1 MRLALLS
8 LDSTVGDLAGNS
20 ARIRSAAEPLARTGV
35 PLIVTPELSLLG
47 YPPRDLLLRAG
58 LVERCMQT
66 AHELAADLARGG
78 AGESAVLVGTP
89 WPCESGAGISN
100 ACLVLRGGAVECVYR
115 KRLLPQYD
123 VFDEAR
129 YFKAGHQPLCIH
141 VGGQRVGLLLCEDLW
156 RGEDVGEGTYLG
168 DPVADS
174 VGEGAQ
180 LLVAMSASPFCAG
193 KHLQRL
199 RVLHS
204 AAHRAGRS
212 IAMVNASGAND
223 DFVFDGGSCLMH
235 PDGSGAFTRPFG
247 DVELVT
253 ALDVHDRVPDAAVEA
268 DEIAQAVVE
277 GIRGYVRKTGH
288 RSALLGLSGG
298 IDSALLAA
306 LAVAALGADAVRGV
320 SMPSQYSSEGSL
332 SDAKDTAKRLG
343 MRSPDLLPIHDL
355 HALARRQFGAS
366 CDLAG
371 LTDENLQ
378 SRLRGLTLMTLSNAT
393 GALVLSTG
401 NKSEL
406 AVGYSTLYGD
416 MVGGLAPL
424 GDLTKQQVYAIA
436 RRLNACPQIIG
447 LAKAPIPAASID
459 KAPSAELRPGQV
471 DQDSLPPYDMLDAI
485 VEGWVDEERTVE
497 EIATRNAF
505 DLSVVQRWTR
515 AIDAA
520 QYKRFQ
526 APLILKVS
534 ARAFG
539 PGRRMPLA
547 MRSTP
552 DVRSLGVGN

>member
-8 LDSTVGDLAGNS
+8 LDATVGDLAGNA
-20 ARIRSAAEPLARTGV
+20 ARIRAAVEPIARDGV

-58 LVERCMQT
+58 LLERSMQT
-66 AHELAADLARGG
+66 AQTLAGELARSG
-78 AGESAVLVGTP
+78 AGQSAVLVGAP
-89 WPCESGAGISN
+89 WPSESGAGVSN
-100 ACLVLRGGAVECVYR
+100 ACLVLRGGVVECVYR

-129 YFKAGHQPLCIH
+129 YFKPGYQPLCID
-141 VGGQRVGLLLCEDLW
+141 VNGTRLGLLLCEDLW
-156 RGEDVGEGTYLG
+156 RGEDVGEGAYFG
-168 DPVADS
+168 DPVADC
-174 VGEGAQ
+174 VGEGAK
-180 LLVAMSASPFCAG
+180 LLVAMSASPFFAG
-193 KHLQRL
+193 KHAQRL
-199 RVLHS
+199 HVLH
-204 AAHRAGRS
+204 AAAQRAGHP
-212 IAMVNASGAND
+212 IVMVNASGAND
-223 DFVFDGGSCLMH
+223 DFVFDGGSCVMH
-235 PDGSGAFTRPFG
+235 PDRSGAFTLPF
-247 DVELVT
+247 VERELLT
-253 ALDVHDRVPDAAVEA
+253 TLDVRERAPDSEAEA
-268 DEIAQAVVE
+268 DQLAHAVVE

-306 LAVAALGADAVRGV
+306 LSVAALGPDSVRGV
-320 SMPSQYSSEGSL
+320 SMPSKYSSEGSR
-332 SDAKDTAKRLG
+332 SDAFESAKRLC
-343 MRSPDLLPIHDL
+343 MQPPDLLPIHDL
-355 HALARRQFGAS
+355 HALARTHFGAACELS
-366 CDLAG
+366 G

-378 SRLRGLTLMTLSNAT
+378 SRLRGITLMTLSNAT

-424 GDLTKQQVYAIA
+424 GDLTKQQVYAMA
-436 RRLNACPQIIG
+436 RRLNECPQVIG
-447 LAKAPIPAASID
+447 LSTAPIPAASIE
-459 KAPSAELRPGQV
+459 KAPSAELRANQV
-471 DQDSLPPYDMLDAI
+471 DQDSLPPYNILDAI

-497 EIATRNAF
+497 EIAARNSL
-505 DLSVVQRWTR
+505 DLELVQRWTR

-526 APLILKVS
+526 APLILKLS

-547 MRSTP
+547 MRWNA
-552 DVRSLGVGN
+552 DAR

>member
-8 LDSTVGDLAGNS
+8 LDSTVGDLAGN
-20 ARIRSAAEPLARTGV
+20 AAQIRAAVGPLAHAGV

-58 LVERCMQT
+58 LLERCMQS
-66 AHELAADLARGG
+66 AQMLAADLARGG
-78 AGESAVLVGTP
+78 AGESAVLVGAP

-100 ACLVLRGGAVECVYR
+100 ACLVLRGGSVECVYR

-129 YFKAGHQPLCIH
+129 YFKAGHQPLCIDVH
-141 VGGQRVGLLLCEDLW
+141 GQRVGLLLCEDLW
-156 RGEDVGEGTYLG
+156 RGEDVGEGTYFG
-168 DPVADS
+168 DPVGDS

-180 LLVAMSASPFCAG
+180 LLVAMSASPFFAG
-193 KHLQRL
+193 KHPQRL
-199 RVLHS
+199 RVLH
-204 AAHRAGRS
+204 AAAQRTGCP
-212 IAMVNASGAND
+212 IAMVNALGAND
-223 DFVFDGGSCLMH
+223 DFIFDGGSCLMH
-235 PDGSGAFTRPFG
+235 PDGSGAFTQPFG
-247 DVELVT
+247 DVQLVT
-253 ALDVHDRVPDAAVEA
+253 ALDVHERTPDAAAEA
-268 DEIAQAVVE
+268 DELARAVVE

-288 RSALLGLSGG
+288 RSVVLGLSGG

-306 LAVAALGADAVRGV
+306 LAVAALGPDAVRGV
-320 SMPSQYSSEGSL
+320 SMPSQYSSEGSR
-332 SDAKDTAKRLG
+332 SDAIDTARRLG
-343 MRSPDLLPIHDL
+343 MRSPDLLPIHDF
-355 HALARRQFGAS
+355 HALARTLLGTS
-366 CDLAG
+366 CDLSG

-378 SRLRGLTLMTLSNAT
+378 SRLRGITLMTLSNAT

-406 AVGYSTLYGD
+406 AVGYATLYGD

-436 RRLNACPQIIG
+436 RRLNECPQIIG
-447 LAKAPIPAASID
+447 LSAAPIPPASMD
-459 KAPSAELRPGQV
+459 KAPSAELRAGQV

-497 EIATRNAF
+497 EIAARNGL
-505 DLSVVQRWTR
+505 DLAMVERWTR

-547 MRSTP
+547 MRWTP
-552 DVRSLGVGN
+552 DAR

>member
-204 AAHRAGRS
+204 AAQRAGRS

-355 HALARRQFGAS
+355 HALARRNFGAS

>member
-8 LDSTVGDLAGNS
+8 LDSIVGDLAGNA
-20 ARIRSAAEPLARTGV
+20 ARIRAAAEPIARDGV
-35 PLIVTPELSLLG
+35 PLIATPELSLLG
-47 YPPRDLLLRAG
+47 YPPRDLLLRTG
-58 LVERCMQT
+58 LIERCIEAT
-66 AHELAADLARGG
+66 RTLAVELARGG
-78 AGESAVLVGTP
+78 AGESAVIVGTP

-100 ACLVLRGGAVECVYR
+100 ACVVLRRGAVECVYR

-129 YFKAGHQPLCIH
+129 YFTAGHQPVCMD
-141 VGGQRVGLLLCEDLW
+141 VMGQRVGLLLCEDLW
-156 RGEDVGEGTYLG
+156 RGEDVGEGSYFG
-168 DPVADS
+168 DPVGDS

-180 LLVAMSASPFCAG
+180 LLVAMSASPFFAG
-193 KHLQRL
+193 KHVQRL
-199 RVLHS
+199 RVLH
-204 AAHRAGRS
+204 AAAQRVGRP
-212 IAMVNASGAND
+212 IAMVNALGAND
-223 DFVFDGGSCLMH
+223 DFVFDGGSCVMH
-235 PDGSGAFTRPFG
+235 PDGRGAFTQAFG
-247 DVELVT
+247 DDQLCTV
-253 ALDVHDRVPDAAVEA
+253 LDVREQAPAAAAEA
-268 DEIAQAVVE
+268 DELARAVVA

-288 RSALLGLSGG
+288 RGVLLGLSGG

-306 LAVAALGADAVRGV
+306 LAVAALGPNAVRGV
-320 SMPSQYSSEGSL
+320 SMPSQYSSEGSR
-332 SDAKDTAKRLG
+332 SDAIDTAKRLG

-355 HALARRQFGAS
+355 HVLARQHFGTH
-366 CDLAG
+366 CDLSG

-378 SRLRGLTLMTLSNAT
+378 SRLRGITLMTLSNAT

-406 AVGYSTLYGD
+406 AVGYATLYGD

-424 GDLTKQQVYAIA
+424 GDLTKRQVYAIA
-436 RRLNACPQIIG
+436 RRINECPQVIG
-447 LAKAPIPAASID
+447 LSTAPIPPSSIE
-459 KAPSAELRPGQV
+459 KPPSAELRPGQV
-471 DQDSLPPYDMLDAI
+471 DQDSLPPYDTLDAI

-497 EIATRNAF
+497 EIATRNAL
-505 DLSVVQRWTR
+505 DLSVVRRWTR

-547 MRSTP
+547 MRWTP
-552 DVRSLGVGN
+552 DAH